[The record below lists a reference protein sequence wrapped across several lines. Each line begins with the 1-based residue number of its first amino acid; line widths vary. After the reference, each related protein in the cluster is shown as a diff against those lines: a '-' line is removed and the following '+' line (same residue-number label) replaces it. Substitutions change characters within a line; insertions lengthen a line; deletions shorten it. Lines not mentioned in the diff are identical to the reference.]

1 MIDDDENI
9 IDNTV
14 RGFGNISTI
23 LLQCMVLPELEVLRE
38 AFMAFMRG
46 FTRFL

>member
-14 RGFGNISTI
+14 RGFGEISAI
-23 LLQCMVLPELEVLRE
+23 LNQLVVPG
-38 AFMAFMRG
+38 A
-46 FTRFL
+46 T